1 MTTAPRAS
9 CQNSIRVL
17 RHASIRLRDEP
28 LAIGREQWRT
38 YCCRLG
44 RTLPTMLILLHVLP
58 RLGGRIWTHI
68 FAILTRLSLVVRLL
82 RVLLVLLALLTVTV
96 VRWCPTRLL
105 LLLLLRVARVLNH
118 QVGVI
123 LVDLCMAG
131 VAARVLPTTGHST
144 IKLLHGWRMKVRYVW
159 SHVVGKRLL
168 DQALV
173 RRWQSR

>member
-58 RLGGRIWTHI
+58 RLGGRIRTHI

-144 IKLLHGWRMKVRYVW
+144 IKLLHGGRMKVRYVW

-173 RRWQSR
+173 RRWQAR